1 MQLIQI
7 IKKKYYTLMLSFISL
22 ISSNKSLNIE
32 LENIPNI
39 KKKNLKFKLL
49 GFLILG
55 SVKKKGKENWDR
67 NKHLGKK
74 INLIKYL
81 PNLRRNQRNHLLPLH
96 WNMRECILP
105 SRRAIFQKRNASSTF
120 R

>member
-39 KKKNLKFKLL
+39 KKKKFKIQITWISDLRFCKEKRERKL
-49 GFLILG
+49 G
-55 SVKKKGKENWDR
+55 
-67 NKHLGKK
+67 
-74 INLIKYL
+74 
-81 PNLRRNQRNHLLPLH
+81 
-96 WNMRECILP
+96 
-105 SRRAIFQKRNASSTF
+105 
-120 R
+120 